1 MMTSRSKLKKNAWQL
16 SALALALSLIPEA
29 RAADT
34 DIYGSTAA
42 TTVPNVMFLL
52 DNTSNWSS
60 NNQGWNAG
68 SSWSRCSTS
77 QPALTTAALNECK
90 ALIEKIYY
98 PIRVIG
104 DKLPWEINYAPN
116 RNNVTLTQGQ
126 VQLRALKLVLNELVC
141 KGTSTDLPVNVGL
154 TMLGDSGTV
163 NSSGDSSG
171 FVPFAVKR
179 LTTTPLTGTCQ
190 SLIARLDTIDS
201 TITSPIYKAPANA
214 NYGAAMFEIFKYFGG
229 HSNPVRA
236 SQPEPNGASPVSSS
250 QYGPRRFSKP
260 NTLDDPAALTTDRL
274 SYISPITNSTNC
286 GSNYMVLIGNGYPN
300 AEPAGPARFE
310 GLGYTPPSLSSVTS
324 DTTRTADEWSYF
336 LANTDVSP
344 APGIQNV
351 KTFAINTYN
360 TQPSADQA
368 KLLKSMA
375 IQGGVGAAGY
385 IEVGGDLAALVE
397 ALRNTFI
404 NIAAIN
410 SVFTATTLPV
420 STTTQGT
427 YLNQIFVGMFRPDST
442 GSPRWL
448 GNLKQYKLGFV
459 NNTLDLV
466 DARGQ
471 SAISPDGGF
480 FSATAESFWSSSSVF
495 FDQKPSGTPISASDL
510 PDGAVVEKGGA
521 AQKLRTANL
530 TSTNGNNARNVYT
543 LPVSPATNARLSA
556 TPFVFAASTPVS
568 AAFSEAEVNW
578 LRGVD
583 NNLAGDGAE
592 SFTGSRTVSGATAL
606 LTNGARHSIHGDVLH
621 SRPVALNYGG
631 SSVMVYYGSN
641 DGHFH
646 AVDGQT
652 ASATAGQELW
662 SFLPPE
668 LYVSSAA
675 SLKRLRNG
683 EPKLHLLENDSLGV
697 LTTPLSDY
705 QPKTYGMDGPI
716 GTYANYNSSGVLTE
730 GIIYPT
736 MRRGGS
742 TVYALDVT
750 QKDNPK
756 FMWKIT
762 GGTGDY
768 VNLAQT
774 WSIPKPIFLPSTTST
789 TDSTRPI
796 LLVMGGGYDKAEDAL
811 IGVSTSI
818 AAADR
823 KGNAIYIINGRTGA
837 LIKALPTDYS
847 VPSDVSLIDMD
858 NNGVPDRGY
867 VADVR
872 GNLYRFDFPTGD
884 LMDPSRW
891 AGVSPVKLAVL
902 NGKVFFPPDLVR
914 TKEFVSVLVG
924 TGDREKP
931 LQTSTADNFYLIKD
945 RPTTTATLPIQKSA
959 LALVAKI
966 NNTTM
971 QPTVPAPVATSD
983 FNGCYV
989 ELATN
994 GEKVVNAPLSVAGA
1008 TYFGT
1013 NRPKP
1018 PSSNQC
1024 NADLGE
1030 AYAYKFPLFCKA
1042 PLAPINIIGGGM
1054 VPNPVGGVV
1063 LIADAKGKEQQVP
1076 FLIGGGKGRSN
1087 FRPEKPEPVIDPVRK
1102 RLYWRIDN
1110 SNR

>member
-1 MMTSRSKLKKNAWQL
+1 MTSRSKFKKNAWEL
-16 SALALALSLIPEA
+16 SALALALSLVPGA

-34 DIYGSTAA
+34 DIYRSTAA
-42 TTVPNVMFLL
+42 ATVPNVMFLL

-60 NNQGWNAG
+60 KNQDWNAG
-68 SSWSRCSTS
+68 SSWTRCNTS
-77 QPALTTAALNECK
+77 QPALTNMALNECK
-90 ALIEKIYY
+90 VLIEKVYY
-98 PIRVIG
+98 PIRVTG
-104 DKLPWEINYAPN
+104 DKLPWETGYAAN
-116 RNNVTLTQGQ
+116 NNNVELTQGQ

-141 KGTSTDLPVNVGL
+141 NGTSTALPVNVGL

-163 NSSGDSSG
+163 RNNGDSSG
-171 FVPFAVKR
+171 FVPFAAKR
-179 LTTTPLTGTCQ
+179 LTGTSSSGTCQ
-190 SLIARLDTIDS
+190 SLIALLNTMDS
-201 TITSPIYKAPANA
+201 KINSPTYKAPANA

-229 HSNPVRA
+229 HSNPIRA
-236 SQPEPNGASPVSSS
+236 SQSEPNGASPESSS

-260 NTLDDPAALTTDRL
+260 NTLDDTAALTADKL

-286 GSNYMVLIGNGYPN
+286 GNNYMVLIGNGYPN
-300 AEPAGPARFE
+300 AEPAGPASLE

-324 DTTRTADEWSYF
+324 DTTRKADEWSYF

-360 TQPSADQA
+360 TKPDANQA

-385 IEVGGDLAALVE
+385 IEVGGDLTALID

-459 NNTLDLV
+459 NDTLDLV

-495 FDQKPSGTPISASDL
+495 FDQSPSGTPASASDL

-530 TSTNGNNARNVYT
+530 TSTSGKNVRKVYT
-543 LPVSPATNARLSA
+543 LPLSPTANASLSA
-556 TPFVFAASTPVS
+556 TPFEFATGTPVS
-568 AAFSEAEVNW
+568 AAFNEAEVNW

-583 NNLAGDGAE
+583 NNPVGDGAE
-592 SFTGSRTVSGATAL
+592 SFTGSQTVSGATAI
-606 LTNGARHSIHGDVLH
+606 LTNGARHSMHGDVLH
-621 SRPVALNYGG
+621 SRPVAVNYGG
-631 SSVMVYYGSN
+631 ASVVVYYGSN

-652 ASATAGQELW
+652 VSTTAGQELW

-675 SLKRLRNG
+675 NLKRLRNG
-683 EPKLHLLENDSLGV
+683 EPKLHIPENDSSGA
-697 LTTPLSDY
+697 LTTPQSDF
-705 QPKTYGMDGPI
+705 QKKTYGMDGPI
-716 GTYANYNSSGVLTE
+716 GTYANYSSSGILTE

-750 QKDNPK
+750 NKDNPK
-756 FMWKIT
+756 FKWKIT

-768 VNLAQT
+768 VRLAQT
-774 WSIPKPIFLPSTTST
+774 WSIPKPIFLPSTSAANSST
-789 TDSTRPI
+789 PPI
-796 LLVMGGGYDKAEDAL
+796 LLVMGGGYDQAEDAL

-818 AAADR
+818 ASADR

-884 LMDPSRW
+884 LTDAARW
-891 AGVSPVKLAVL
+891 ASVSPVKLAEL
-902 NGKVFFPPDLVR
+902 NGKVFFPPDLIR
-914 TKEFVSVLVG
+914 TKEFVTVLVG

-931 LQTSTADNFYLIKD
+931 LQSTTADNFYLIKD
-945 RPTTTATLPIQKSA
+945 RPSTTSTLPLQKSA

-966 NNTTM
+966 DNATM
-971 QPTVPAPVATSD
+971 RLTVSAPVTTSD

-1018 PSSNQC
+1018 TSSNQC

-1030 AYAYKFPLFCKA
+1030 AYAYKFPLFCKT
-1042 PLAPINIIGGGM
+1042 PLAPTSIVGGGM
-1054 VPNPVGGVV
+1054 VPNPVSGVV
-1063 LIADAKGKEQQVP
+1063 AITNARGQEQLVP
-1076 FLIGGGKGRSN
+1076 FLIGGGKGGSN
-1087 FRPEKPEPVIDPVRK
+1087 FRPEKPEPVVAPVRK